1 MGRSTVKKKTSR
13 SITRSTKSPFGKEAR
28 SVLSDAA
35 RSMRALEKSAAS
47 DVAAAAT
54 LVVACFE
61 SGGTVYFC
69 GNGGSAADAQHFACE
84 LSGRFLLDRPALPAV
99 ALSTN
104 TSALTAI
111 GNDYGYKFVFSRQ
124 LEGTGMPGDVLVA
137 ITTSGTSA
145 NVVETVKVANRL
157 GMAVVG
163 MTGAKGKKF
172 AASCDV
178 ALVTPS
184 ESTPRIQEGHVA
196 MAHAFCELIER
207 AMFGGRGKGS
217 ATQSRGR

>member
-13 SITRSTKSPFGKEAR
+13 SSTRSTKSPFGKEAR

-111 GNDYGYKFVFSRQ
+111 GNENDADNCGYKQ
-124 LEGTGMPGDVLVA
+124 
-137 ITTSGTSA
+137 GTSDLA
-145 NVVETVKVANRL
+145 WANRS
-157 GMAVVG
+157 
-163 MTGAKGKKF
+163 K
-172 AASCDV
+172 DV
-178 ALVTPS
+178 AGVGNETIAWDGFRCRPS
-184 ESTPRIQEGHVA
+184 TDEPEVDDVA
-196 MAHAFCELIER
+196 KDARDIRKDR
-207 AMFGGRGKGS
+207 ATDAVSVR
-217 ATQSRGR
+217 